1 MRYSSSTSPGGGNF
15 SPQWGPKKN
24 TSRALSFPFRH
35 CSTLRPHSAAVN
47 FLCFS
52 RDNNYLLAASSD
64 KTVSLSNPTT
74 GCHVATFRAGT
85 TGGHDCVVT
94 CVSSG
99 FGNRTFLST
108 GADGR
113 AFLWDV
119 ETQQV
124 TKALPRH
131 RGQLRA
137 CLLLDGINDRPPR
150 VPRSGPRAESAEGAD
165 APWTRP
171 ASGAGLPGS
180 SFPSQSS
187 PNNLPQPAAAFYSH
201 VAVLAG
207 DDRVIRIYDVRV
219 NNRHSCIQ
227 EMHDAKDSVTGL
239 LTTGDSLLACSADG
253 CVYEYDIRQGRL
265 FTDEISQ
272 PITSFCLSRD
282 GQSLLLSCSDGL
294 LRLQERTTGEVVL
307 GLSGHT
313 HRQQYR
319 LEAQFT
325 LLDLA
330 CCQGTQSSRKASSLS
345 FGSSDLRSGEPGASD
360 DFDEFWGMSDREDR
374 LPEYRMCVLSGSDD
388 GALVGWD
395 LQEAAFAD
403 VENNTCATDWMVI
416 RQQIHGN
423 EEDEQ
428 TGNAAT
434 QKRDVAL
441 LCLQIEEE
449 QGCLVTGASDGR
461 IKLWRKR

>member
-1 MRYSSSTSPGGGNF
+1 MPNPPTTSPGGDDI
-15 SPQWGPKKN
+15 SPGWRIPKKG
-24 TSRALSFPFRH
+24 TRRLCFPFRH

-74 GCHVATFRAGT
+74 GCHVATFRAGPS
-85 TGGHDCVVT
+85 GGHDCVVT

-113 AFLWDV
+113 SFLWDV

-124 TKALPRH
+124 TKTLPRH

-137 CLLLDGINDRPPR
+137 CLLLDGVNDRPPR
-150 VPRSGPRAESAEGAD
+150 VPQ
-165 APWTRP
+165 
-171 ASGAGLPGS
+171 SGAGPATEQGGTELRCS
-180 SFPSQSS
+180 SFHSQKPSST
-187 PNNLPQPAAAFYSH
+187 LPQPAATFFSH
-201 VAVLAG
+201 VAILAG
-207 DDRVIRIYDVRV
+207 DDRAIRIYDVRI

-227 EMHDAKDSVTGL
+227 EMQDAKDSITGL
-239 LTTGDSLLACSADG
+239 LSTGDSVLACSADG

-265 FTDEISQ
+265 YTDEIFQ

-294 LRLQERTTGEVVL
+294 LRLQERTTGEIVL

-313 HRQQYR
+313 QRQQYR

-325 LLDLA
+325 MLDLA
-330 CCQGTQSSRKASSLS
+330 CRQGTSSSWKGHALS
-345 FGSSDLRSGEPGASD
+345 FDSSSFDSTGDHDFTHAG
-360 DFDEFWGMSDREDR
+360 DFDQYLGIHGRDEDR
-374 LPEYRMCVLSGSDD
+374 LPEYRMCVLSGSED
-388 GALVGWD
+388 GSLVGWD
-395 LQEAAFAD
+395 LQEAALTDA
-403 VENNTCATDWMVI
+403 ENKICATEWMVI

-423 EEDEQ
+423 EEDEC
-428 TGNAAT
+428 TGNGGKN
-434 QKRDVAL
+434 KRDVAL

-461 IKLWRKR
+461 IKLWQKR